1 MPAHGCTFTGRLGWG
16 CPGYHPAQSFAFL
29 AWPRPPATA
38 ASVATGVAITLAE
51 LQLAVYASVAWATGA
66 GIAPL
71 PTVGACC
78 PILAWGMVGAVV
90 EICGDRNQQA
100 EPKMVSTSRLHGVQ
114 VHCPWSDLV
123 LQPKV
128 FQVQIPSSS
137 PSEIMYIEAPRTT
150 SEECNQSK
158 LKKHSWTPA
167 CR

>member
-1 MPAHGCTFTGRLGWG
+1 MAAHSLAAWG
-16 CPGYHPAQSFAFL
+16 GDAQVPPGQSFAFL
-29 AWPRPPATA
+29 AWPRPHLTA

-90 EICGDRNQQA
+90 EICGDRNQLSRAKKWSPPPGSMEFKFTVHGQTWCFN
-100 EPKMVSTSRLHGVQ
+100 PKSSR
-114 VHCPWSDLV
+114 S
-123 LQPKV
+123 KY
-128 FQVQIPSSS
+128 PSSS